1 MIFGFFGKKKKG
13 KDDVDDERE
22 IEPVSF
28 QGPINGQEVNLK
40 AHAKLVEAGLVRAKD
55 VVTDAMSLRADSL
68 KVEPKGPGGLVTIYI
83 DGIPQSGGKL
93 SKAETLAVTQ
103 VMKLVAG
110 LDSKERQAAQA
121 GGLKAEFEGK
131 KYLLRVSTSAVPEGE
146 RLMVRIQDTSQKLET
161 LTEMGMGEPMRQR
174 LREILVKP
182 GVILAIGPPGSGTTT
197 TMFGLL
203 KNVDSYQY
211 TVFSMVDPG
220 GRTLFGVSSYDDKPA
235 GESLEDSLVRLGRKE
250 ANVIL
255 VEPVKSAGVAKP
267 VFGKAEN
274 LTLISEMPAKDTAT
288 AVTQLVQLVGDAGV
302 VANGLKALVT
312 QKMLRR
318 LCPSCK
324 SPYRPKP
331 DFLKKLGLDESVK
344 TLYRVPPP
352 PEDPKEQIEP
362 CEKCGDVG
370 YFGRVAMFEVLEV
383 TPGIQELIQKGGD
396 PAALREQIKK
406 EKQITL
412 QKDGLRLVAEGV
424 TSLEELQRVFKPA

>member
-1 MIFGFFGKKKKG
+1 MIFGFFGKKKG
-13 KDDVDDERE
+13 KAEEDEERE

-40 AHAKLVEAGLVRAKD
+40 AHAKLVEAGLVRSKD
-55 VVTDAMSLRADSL
+55 VVTDAMALRADSV
-68 KVEPKGPGGLVTIYI
+68 KIEPKGPGGLVTISI

-93 SKAETLAVTQ
+93 SKPETLAITQ
-103 VMKLVAG
+103 VLKLVAG
-110 LDSKERQAAQA
+110 LDSKERTKPQQ

-131 KYLLRVSTSAVPEGE
+131 KYVLRVSSTPVPEGE
-146 RLMVRIQDTSQKLET
+146 RLLVRIQDAAQKLDT

-174 LREILVKP
+174 LRDILVQP
-182 GVILAIGPPGSGTTT
+182 GVILAVGSPGSGTTT

-211 TVFSMVDPG
+211 TVFCMADPG
-220 GRTLFGVSSYDDKPA
+220 GRTLFGVSTYDDKPE
-235 GESLEDSLVRLGRKE
+235 GETLEDSLVRLSRKE

-255 VEPVKSAGVAKP
+255 VDPVKSAAVAKP
-267 VFGKAEN
+267 IFGKAAD
-274 LTLISEMPAKDTAT
+274 LTLISEMPAKDTAS
-288 AVTQLVQLVGDAGV
+288 AVTQLVQVVGDAGV

-312 QKMLRR
+312 QKLLRR
-318 LCPSCK
+318 LCPDCK
-324 SPYRPKP
+324 APYRPKP

-352 PEDPKEQIEP
+352 PDDPKEQPEP
-362 CEKCGDVG
+362 CGKCGDVG

-383 TPGIQELIQKGGD
+383 TPGIKELIQKGAD
-396 PAALREQIKK
+396 PASIREELKK
-406 EKQITL
+406 EKQSTL